1 MNKDIK
7 ILFEK
12 YMSIL
17 ENSDISNNMS
27 GSDVS
32 TKFQTDA
39 MARFLPIGRDTDE
52 EEKKMLESEKLRI
65 KMKDLFTQF
74 SALISAAS
82 KETVTYKEVSKLV
95 DFLDNPEVKGDL
107 EKLKNALQAE
117 NIESGSNASLSY

>member
-1 MNKDIK
+1 MNKDIH

-12 YMSIL
+12 YKSIF
-17 ENSDISNNMS
+17 ENDNISNNMA

-39 MARFLPIGRDTDE
+39 MARFLPVGQDDE

-65 KMKDLFTQF
+65 KMKDLFTSF
-74 SALISAAS
+74 NALISAAS
-82 KETVTYKEVSKLV
+82 KETVTYKEISKLIE
-95 DFLDNPEVKGDL
+95 FLDNPQVKGDL

-117 NIESGSNASLSY
+117 NIESGANASLSS